1 MRDQTTAHP
10 ISIEPIPIL
19 ETNYVWALHDGHNAV
34 LVDPGRAA
42 PPLQWLEDRSLTLNG
57 LLITH
62 HHWDH
67 TDGIDEILRAH
78 RVPVY
83 GPADARIP
91 QVDRPLVEGDRLR
104 LEHPELALEIL
115 SVPGHTSI
123 HLAYVGP
130 DFVLCGDTLFSAGCG
145 RLFEGDAEQMQSSLD
160 KLAAL
165 PGHTRVFCA
174 HEYTLDNCRFALQVE
189 PDNPQLNERLEKVV
203 RMRRQNQ
210 ITLPSTIADELD
222 INPFLRTRQPE
233 VIAAAQRRKPGSGTK
248 PHEVFGVIRS
258 WKDKS

>member
-1 MRDQTTAHP
+1 MRDQTTPEP
-10 ISIEPIPIL
+10 IFIEAIPIL
-19 ETNYVWALHDGHNAV
+19 ETNYVWGLHDGQNAV
-34 LVDPGRAA
+34 LVDPGRAGA
-42 PPLQWLEDRSLTLNG
+42 PLQWLMDRSLTLTG

-67 TDGIDEILRAH
+67 TDGIDDILKAH

-83 GPADARIP
+83 GPDDMRIP
-91 QVDRPLVEGDRLR
+91 QVDHPLGEGDRLQ
-104 LEHPELALEIL
+104 LEHPALDMEIL

-123 HLAYVGP
+123 HLAYVGS

-145 RLFEGDAEQMQSSLD
+145 RMFEGDAEQMQASLD

-189 PDNPQLNERLEKVV
+189 PDNPQLNERLEQVV
-203 RMRRQNQ
+203 RMRRQSR
-210 ITLPSTIADELD
+210 ITLPSTISDELD
-222 INPFLRTRQPE
+222 FNPFMRTRQPE
-233 VIAAAQRRKPGSGTK
+233 VIAAAQRRKPGCGSK
-248 PHEVFGVIRS
+248 PHEIFGVIRS
-258 WKDKS
+258 WKDKT